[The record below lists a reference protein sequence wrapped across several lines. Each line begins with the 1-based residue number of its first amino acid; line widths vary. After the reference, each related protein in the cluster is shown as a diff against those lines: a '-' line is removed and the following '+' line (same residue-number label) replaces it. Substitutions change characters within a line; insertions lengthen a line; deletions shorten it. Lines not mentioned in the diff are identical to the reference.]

1 MTGERRRAPP
11 DESQICKP
19 SERLFTWE
27 GWAIAFIVT
36 VIVASGGAR
45 VLVLMGVLN

>member
-1 MTGERRRAPP
+1 MTGEQRRASR
-11 DESQICKP
+11 DESQICNT

-36 VIVASGGAR
+36 VIVANGGAR
-45 VLVLMGVLN
+45 VLVLMGVLS